1 MDAAL
6 EAWDAHAEFDV
17 GVLICQYLERHP
29 APPGSEM
36 AQRLRDCGEGFRDLG
51 QRHLARIGVRRL
63 TGVVA

>member
-1 MDAAL
+1 
-6 EAWDAHAEFDV
+6 
-17 GVLICQYLERHP
+17 
-29 APPGSEM
+29 M